1 MASVQFSSTLSSIVI
16 ILTLTQITLTVTLN
30 TNPMSINPNPNQSAN
45 VSDDCFQERG
55 DREGEYA
62 GGPNVRSRA
71 FFIVVLGGT
80 WQTRIWLRTPWERIR
95 IAINS
100 GDTRWHRRNASW
112 CAVVYTSTHCTAI
125 HDRRLFAF
133 GRVTIIHCVAKKC
146 TIQVTQPS
154 TIRII

>member
-1 MASVQFSSTLSSIVI
+1 MASVQFSSTLISIVI

-30 TNPMSINPNPNQSAN
+30 TNPMSINPNQSAN

-80 WQTRIWLRTPWERIR
+80 
-95 IAINS
+95 
-100 GDTRWHRRNASW
+100 
-112 CAVVYTSTHCTAI
+112 
-125 HDRRLFAF
+125 
-133 GRVTIIHCVAKKC
+133 
-146 TIQVTQPS
+146 
-154 TIRII
+154 